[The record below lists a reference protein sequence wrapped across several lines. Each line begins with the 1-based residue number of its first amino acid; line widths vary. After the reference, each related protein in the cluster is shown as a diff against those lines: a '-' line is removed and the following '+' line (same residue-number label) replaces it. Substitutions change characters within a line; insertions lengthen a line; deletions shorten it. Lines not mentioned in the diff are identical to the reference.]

1 MLLLAGS
8 SDVIAVTFGLSVNAV
23 IWTLRT
29 ALFVVPPI
37 AGLIAGRLCVELR
50 DRDPD
55 RPRPATG
62 PPPSTDPAPADALLP
77 SRHPSRP
84 SRSRSW
90 RRGSRG
96 RPRARRVTVAAAS
109 VSTDV
114 RTRREPPPLR
124 RVAVR
129 RVEARSPRLL
139 RVTLAGEGLAGFE
152 PGLPGGSVRL
162 LLPPSSRSTSASPSE
177 LVLPTWNGNE
187 YRYDDGTR
195 PPIRTLTPLRFS
207 PDDGELDIEVV
218 LHGSGPLSAWA
229 ASARPGAPAAVS
241 GPGRGY
247 EVDADCRSFLLAGD
261 ESALP
266 ALGLLVAAMP
276 PEADV
281 SVIVE
286 IADASARLA
295 VP

>member
-1 MLLLAGS
+1 MS
-8 SDVIAVTFGLSVNAV
+8 
-23 IWTLRT
+23 T
-29 ALFVVPPI
+29 A
-37 AGLIAGRLCVELR
+37 A
-50 DRDPD
+50 
-55 RPRPATG
+55 
-62 PPPSTDPAPADALLP
+62 
-77 SRHPSRP
+77 
-84 SRSRSW
+84 
-90 RRGSRG
+90 
-96 RPRARRVTVAAAS
+96 
-109 VSTDV
+109 

-139 RVTLAGEGLAGFE
+139 RVTLAGDGLAGFE

-162 LLPPSSRSTSASPSE
+162 LLPRSSQSTSASPSE

-207 PDDGELDIEVV
+207 PDDGELDIDVV
-218 LHGSGPLSAWA
+218 LHGTGPLSTWA
-229 ASARPGAPAAVS
+229 ASARPGAPTAVS

-247 EVDADCRSFLLAGD
+247 EVDADARSFLLAGD

-286 IADASARLA
+286 IADASARLPFPDRPGVTVSWHEQADGA
-295 VP
+295 VPGDALAGAVVGAPLDGDERIWAAGEAAAMQRIRRHLFETVGIPRSRAVVRGYWKHGRAGGDDLE

>member
-1 MLLLAGS
+1 
-8 SDVIAVTFGLSVNAV
+8 
-23 IWTLRT
+23 
-29 ALFVVPPI
+29 
-37 AGLIAGRLCVELR
+37 
-50 DRDPD
+50 
-55 RPRPATG
+55 
-62 PPPSTDPAPADALLP
+62 
-77 SRHPSRP
+77 
-84 SRSRSW
+84 
-90 RRGSRG
+90 
-96 RPRARRVTVAAAS
+96 
-109 VSTDV
+109 
-114 RTRREPPPLR
+114 
-124 RVAVR
+124 VAVR

-139 RVTLAGEGLAGFE
+139 RVTLAGDGLAGFE

-162 LLPPSSRSTSASPSE
+162 LLPPSSPRSTSASPSE

-229 ASARPGAPAAVS
+229 AGASPGAPAAVS

-247 EVDADCRSFLLAGD
+247 EVDAACRSFLLAGD

-286 IADASARLA
+286 IADASARLPFPHRPGVTVTWREQADGA
-295 VP
+295 VPGEALADAVIGAPLGGDGRIWAAGEAAAMQRIRRHLFETVGVPRSRAVVRGYWKHGRAGGDDDLD

>member
-1 MLLLAGS
+1 
-8 SDVIAVTFGLSVNAV
+8 
-23 IWTLRT
+23 
-29 ALFVVPPI
+29 
-37 AGLIAGRLCVELR
+37 
-50 DRDPD
+50 
-55 RPRPATG
+55 
-62 PPPSTDPAPADALLP
+62 
-77 SRHPSRP
+77 
-84 SRSRSW
+84 
-90 RRGSRG
+90 
-96 RPRARRVTVAAAS
+96 
-109 VSTDV
+109 
-114 RTRREPPPLR
+114 
-124 RVAVR
+124 VAVR

-139 RVTLAGEGLAGFE
+139 RVTLAGDGLAGFE

-162 LLPPSSRSTSASPSE
+162 LLPRSSQSTSASPSE

-187 YRYDDGTR
+187 YRYHDGTR

-218 LHGSGPLSAWA
+218 LHGSGPLSTWA

-247 EVDADCRSFLLAGD
+247 DVDADGRSFLLAGD

-266 ALGLLVAAMP
+266 ALGLLVEAMP

-286 IADASARLA
+286 IGDASARLPFPDRSGVTVSWHEQADGA
-295 VP
+295 VPGDALADAVIGAPLDGDERIWAAGEAAAMQRIRRHLFETVGVPRSRAVVRGYWKHGRAGGDDLE